1 MANKPI
7 QTSDIIQ
14 DKVLEKT
21 IKEFE
26 AWGKVIE
33 KVESDLLDLAKVTKK
48 GLFDIDTKKVE
59 AVKKLS
65 SEIGELES
73 KTKLL
78 NTSRQKQ
85 KQTLSEVEKLQ
96 LKLSKIRKGELD
108 ETIKLRAEINKEN
121 KTRRDSVKAILE
133 TSSAYKKLTTDTNK
147 AQLEFKE
154 LAAQFG
160 LTSKQAQNA
169 LIRYNKLDESLRK
182 INNTAR
188 DGRRDVGRYGLALS
202 NIRGGFISLAN
213 AAGLAGGAFAAFNAF
228 KSSITLL
235 RDFEKA
241 NATLAGVLNKTKE
254 ETNELRLNAI
264 ELSKTS
270 VKTAKE
276 ITELQTAFARLGFS
290 QSEIVDVTKS
300 TLDASIALN
309 AGLGET
315 AELVG
320 AVVNSYDNLNTSDA
334 EQITEVLAASTT
346 KTALSFEKLATA
358 LPIVSG
364 AANAVNVPLE
374 EVTAILGKLS
384 DSGIDASSSATSL
397 RNVFIEAAARG
408 INYKDAIQQISDS
421 QDKLTTAN
429 ELFGKRAAVSA
440 LIVANNTSEVA
451 KLSDELKNAAVVQSL
466 VQKEVDTLDG
476 SLKLLASAWEGY
488 VLSVGDSINANDTL
502 KTGIKFLADNLENL
516 FGILKVAAVSFATY
530 KVAVAAT
537 NAVTKLN
544 ITLNTAATLATNAR
558 TIATNIATAAQKAFN
573 KATKAN
579 VIGVVIALLAAAV
592 TAYLTF
598 ADAAA
603 QAASKQRELN
613 EIKEKGAKE
622 EKERIKQEVK
632 FSNERLEIL
641 NNEIEIRRAKGEDVL
656 KLEKDFA
663 NARLEE
669 IIKQQELDK
678 AEIEKYNNEILKI
691 EIDAKKKRA
700 ALNAPREQNISLGGS
715 SFGGSSGVSDQL
727 RTNSLIAQTKKIND
741 ELAKERAKL
750 TGQIKERNENI
761 QSLNKDL
768 QNLDNKLLVN
778 SIKTGKKLVK
788 EQINRNNELR
798 LLRERLED
806 LRNQAIED
814 SEEREIAIANTKF
827 KREIAS
833 IKGNSKVEIEIRIEL
848 QKALEREIQ
857 GIKDKFA
864 NEAEA
869 KRKARIE
876 KEKAQREKERS
887 ERIAAERK
895 LQTELNNLVQE
906 DLDGQIEELQRFA
919 DKQED
924 LSLEQIESLNKI
936 NDLKKQKLKEQLE
949 FDLKEEGLNNNEK
962 LLLQKKYENDLK
974 ELQDVDANLQDRL
987 NQDRIDKFKD
997 LQKTITDALQD
1008 ALDARYDKIQANLD
1022 RELEA
1027 SKTQQQRLQELADKG
1042 SKDALESL
1050 QDEREKEQAIEKEK
1064 LRQQRQQANI
1074 QKGIEVF
1081 KVLGQN
1087 DGNVSKTIADVTVLE
1102 AFIRTLPTAFDGTED
1117 TGKGGEGIDNKG
1129 GFLSVLH
1136 PNERVVPKVIN
1147 DKLKG
1152 ISNVELG
1159 TMADVYNTLQP
1170 QLKQKETVKEF
1181 NEWLEVKKAIQD
1193 LPNKMPIQNL
1203 IFDEQEKAYINI
1215 IKRNGK
1221 TERKHTRSNGLFR

>member
-26 AWGKVIE
+26 AWSKVVN

-48 GLFDIDTKKVE
+48 GLFSIDTKQVE
-59 AVKKLS
+59 AVKELS
-65 SEIGELES
+65 NQLSNVES

-78 NTSRQKQ
+78 NTAK
-85 KQTLSEVEKLQ
+85 TEE
-96 LKLSKIRKGELD
+96 LKLSKQVDNAKKKAIDLSIKERIEIQKVNIANRENNAQAKLIIGLAKTKAGSIENLR
-108 ETIKLRAEINKEN
+108 IKLSFVTNAW
-121 KTRRDSVKAILE
+121 
-133 TSSAYKKLTTDTNK
+133 KKLTAEELENTK
-147 AQLEFKE
+147 RGQRLVESKKQLTAE
-154 LAAQFG
+154 LLRLERATGDSRRQVGDYGKSLSG
-160 LTSKQAQNA
+160 LRGS
-169 LIRYNKLDESLRK
+169 LIS
-182 INNTAR
+182 
-188 DGRRDVGRYGLALS
+188 V
-202 NIRGGFISLAN
+202 AN
-213 AAGLAGGAFAAFNAF
+213 AAGLTGGAFAAFRVL

-270 VKTAKE
+270 VKTAQE
-276 ITELQTAFARLGFS
+276 ITELQTAYARLGFTQS
-290 QSEIVDVTKS
+290 QIIDVTKA
-300 TLDASIALN
+300 TVNGSIALN
-309 AGLGET
+309 SGLEET

-320 AVVNSYDNLNTSDA
+320 AVVNSYDNLSTTDA
-334 EQITEVLAASTT
+334 EKITEILAASTT

-374 EVTAILGKLS
+374 EVTALLGKLS
-384 DSGIDASSSATSL
+384 DSGIDASSSATAL
-397 RNVFIEAAARG
+397 RNVFIESASRG
-408 INYKDAIQQISDS
+408 INYQEAIQKITDS

-440 LIVANNTSEVA
+440 LIVANNTEKVA
-451 KLSDELKNAAVVQSL
+451 ELSTELEKAAVVQSL
-466 VQKEVDTLDG
+466 VNKEVDTLDG
-476 SLKLLASAWEGY
+476 SIKLLSSAWEGY
-488 VLSVGDSINANDTL
+488 VLSVGDSINANETL
-502 KTGIKFLADNLENL
+502 KNGIKFLADNLETL
-516 FGILKVAAVSFATY
+516 FSIVKIG
-530 KVAVAAT
+530 AVAFVSYKAALIAT
-537 NAVTKLN
+537 NAITKLN
-544 ITLNTAATLATNAR
+544 ITLNTAASIATNAR
-558 TIATNIATAAQKAFN
+558 TIATNVATAAQKAFN

-603 QAASKQRELN
+603 QAAKRQRELN
-613 EIKEKGAKE
+613 EIKKQGSEIEAKAIEIE
-622 EKERIKQEVK
+622 EES
-632 FSNERLEIL
+632 SNKRLQIL
-641 NNEIEIRRAKGEDVL
+641 KNEIDVRRERGEDVL
-656 KLEKDFA
+656 QLEKEYGQ
-663 NARLEE
+663 ARLEE
-669 IIKQQELDK
+669 IVKQQEADK
-678 AEIEKYNNEILKI
+678 VLIKQYNDDILKL
-691 EIDAKKKRA
+691 EKEAAKKKAEQA
-700 ALNAPREQNISLGGS
+700 ARSNRSV
-715 SFGGSSGVSDQL
+715 SFGGSSIGGSSGVASALTDQSIL
-727 RTNSLIAQTKKIND
+727 TENTKIQRQLD
-741 ELAKERAKL
+741 ELRSKLLGQIERRNDNIKKLNDDLAKL
-750 TGQIKERNENI
+750 DQ
-761 QSLNKDL
+761 
-768 QNLDNKLLVN
+768 KLLLN
-778 SIKTGKKLVK
+778 SVKVGKKLVK
-788 EQINRNNELR
+788 NQIDRNNELR

-814 SEEREIAIANTKF
+814 SEEREIAIAKTKF
-827 KREIAS
+827 KREIAA

-848 QKALEREIQ
+848 KKALEREIQ
-857 GIKDKFA
+857 EITDKFA
-864 NEAEA
+864 NEAEE
-869 KRKARIE
+869 KRKARLE
-876 KEKAQREKERS
+876 KEKAQREKEIQ
-887 ERIAAERK
+887 ERLDAERK

-924 LSLEQIESLNKI
+924 LSKEQIEAFNKI
-936 NDLKKQKLKEQLE
+936 NDLKKEKLKEQYE
-949 FDLKEEGLNNNEK
+949 FDLKEQGLTNNEK
-962 LLLQKKYENDLK
+962 LLLQKKYQNDLK
-974 ELQDVDANLQDRL
+974 ELEDFDSQIQARLDQKRLDDFKELQ
-987 NQDRIDKFKD
+987 N
-997 LQKTITDALQD
+997 TITDLLQD
-1008 ALDARYDKIQANLD
+1008 ALDKRYDKIQANLD

-1050 QDEREKEQAIEKEK
+1050 QAEREKEQAIQKEK
-1064 LRQQRQQANI
+1064 LRQERQQANI

-1081 KVLGQN
+1081 KVLGKN
-1087 DGNVSKTIADVTVLE
+1087 DGNVTKTIADVTLLE

-1117 TGKGGEGIDNKG
+1117 TGKGGKGIDNKG

-1159 TMADVYNTLQP
+1159 TMADVYNTLAP
-1170 QLKQKETVKEF
+1170 QLKQKETVKQF